1 MAQYKR
7 FAEVYDLLMDDVP
20 YDQWFENTV
29 AVFKKYEVKTDS
41 ILELACGTGN
51 MTNRFAGKGYRIV
64 GTDISD
70 DMLMIAQDKAYD
82 KNLKVDYLYQDM
94 TQINYKR
101 KVDCVV
107 SYCDGLNYIR
117 SNDDLEL
124 VLEGVERI
132 LSEQGYFI
140 FDISSHYKLSQVI
153 GNNKFM
159 ESHED
164 VVYIWDNYY
173 NEETECLDMEL
184 DIFMRCDEFEEEDM
198 FERVHE
204 THKQRAYKREGLKSV
219 IEKKGFEVL
228 EILDTNS
235 LDEVV
240 EITERELYICRKR
253 R

>member
-29 AVFKKYEVKTDS
+29 TVFDKYNVKTDS

-51 MTNRFAGKGYRIV
+51 MTNRFAGNGYRIV

-70 DMLMIAQDKAYD
+70 DMLMIAQDKAYE

-94 TQINYKR
+94 TKINYKT

-117 SNDDLEL
+117 SYDDLEL
-124 VLEGVERI
+124 VFEGVEGI
-132 LSEQGYFI
+132 LKEQGYFI
-140 FDISSHYKLSQVI
+140 FDISSHYKLSKVI

-173 NEETECLDMEL
+173 DDQTEYLDMDL
-184 DIFMRCDEFEEEDM
+184 DIFIRCDEFDEEDI

-204 THKQRAYKREGLKSV
+204 THKQRAYKRDELISAIG
-219 IEKKGFEVL
+219 KKGYEVL
-228 EILDTNS
+228 DVLDTNS
-235 LDEVV
+235 MEKAI
-240 EITERELYICRKR
+240 ETTERELYICRKR
-253 R
+253 L